1 MRRLLTLALLA
12 LLALTGTAGAA
23 PTLISYGDAGL
34 KAGDTVL
41 HDKAVTGAA
50 HDAAQD
56 LIWFHSGTT
65 LYVIDLRDAAR
76 KPVAIATK
84 VPEGAFEVEGVSNAA
99 SGTTYAGLY
108 PVLKFSKSPKIT
120 IGQGAYGGIWDEQDA
135 TAKKAIKKIK
145 IVGKKWLTK
154 QAKRVART
162 IPAAPR
168 IGEMTGKLVKVPT
181 EPDACDG
188 SSAECGDNAAFGDT
202 PYQLVVVS
210 SSCGDACHL
219 SCVLH
224 DPKTKKFADPS
235 AAKSAW
241 STTVDPDTA
250 GSCFNESYGLRPGGE
265 YFTGGSRCTVSA
277 AGVACTVSEGWAH
290 VGWLD

>member
-1 MRRLLTLALLA
+1 MRRFLILALLA
-12 LLALTGTAGAA
+12 LLTGTAGAA
-23 PTLISYGDAGL
+23 PTLISFGEKGL

-41 HDKAVTGAA
+41 HDKAVSGAA

-65 LYVIDLRDAAR
+65 LYVVDLRDAAR

-84 VPEGAFEVEGVSNAA
+84 VPEGAFGIEGVSSAD

-108 PVLKFSKSPKIT
+108 PILKFSKSPRIT
-120 IGQGAYGGIWDEQDA
+120 IGQGAYGGIWEEQDA
-135 TAKKAIKKIK
+135 TSKKAIKKIK
-145 IVGKKWLTK
+145 IVGKAWLKK

-168 IGEMTGKLVKVPT
+168 IGEMTGKLIKVPV
-181 EPDACDG
+181 EDDACDG
-188 SSAECGDNAAFGDT
+188 SSAECGDNMTFGDT
-202 PYQLVVVS
+202 AYQLVVVS
-210 SSCGDACHL
+210 SGCGDACHL
-219 SCVLH
+219 SCVLY
-224 DPKTKKFADPS
+224 DPRTKKFAEPS
-235 AAKSAW
+235 AVKSAW
-241 STTVDPDTA
+241 STTLPADGT

-265 YFTGGSRCTVSA
+265 YFTGGARCTVSA

-290 VGWLD
+290 VGWLE